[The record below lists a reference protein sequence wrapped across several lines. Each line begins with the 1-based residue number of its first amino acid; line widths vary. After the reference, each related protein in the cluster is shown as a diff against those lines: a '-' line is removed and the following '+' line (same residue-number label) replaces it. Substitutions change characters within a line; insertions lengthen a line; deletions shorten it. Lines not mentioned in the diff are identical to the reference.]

1 MIKKIIS
8 EIWEKIKKY
17 RAAVI
22 MYLVMFAVSIVSDI
36 FFGGFNILKY
46 ISYAVLL
53 TIFIIIMIIYH
64 ACVPAGKDKIKETI
78 ATGGTQG
85 GQMLQSSDNLED
97 KIDSCINKQYLL
109 DKGNN
114 REELI
119 YNLSNLQEEIKKDIV
134 NNLDNINNPKIEVKI
149 TDEKN

>member
-22 MYLVMFAVSIVSDI
+22 MYLVMLAVSIVSDI

-53 TIFIIIMIIYH
+53 TIFIIIMIVYH

-78 ATGGTQG
+78 
-85 GQMLQSSDNLED
+85 DNLED

>member
-8 EIWEKIKKY
+8 EILEKIKKY

-22 MYLVMFAVSIVSDI
+22 MYLVMLAVSIVSDI

-85 GQMLQSSDNLED
+85 GQMPQSSDHLED
-97 KIDSCINKQYLL
+97 KIDSSINKQYLL

>member
-8 EIWEKIKKY
+8 EILEKIKKY

-22 MYLVMFAVSIVSDI
+22 MYLVMLAVSIVSDI

-78 ATGGTQG
+78 
-85 GQMLQSSDNLED
+85 DNLED
-97 KIDSCINKQYLL
+97 KIDSSINKQYLL

>member
-8 EIWEKIKKY
+8 EILEKIKKY

-22 MYLVMFAVSIVSDI
+22 MYLVMLAVSIVSDI

-53 TIFIIIMIIYH
+53 TIFIIIMIIY
-64 ACVPAGKDKIKETI
+64 KDKIKETI
-78 ATGGTQG
+78 
-85 GQMLQSSDNLED
+85 DHLED
-97 KIDSCINKQYLL
+97 KIDSSINKQYLL

>member
-17 RAAVI
+17 RV
-22 MYLVMFAVSIVSDI
+22 
-36 FFGGFNILKY
+36 GGFNILKY

-53 TIFIIIMIIYH
+53 AIFIIIMIIYH

-78 ATGGTQG
+78 
-85 GQMLQSSDNLED
+85 DNLED
-97 KIDSCINKQYLL
+97 KIDSSINKQYLL

>member
-22 MYLVMFAVSIVSDI
+22 MYLVMLAVSIVSDI

-85 GQMLQSSDNLED
+85 GQTPQSSDNLED

>member
-22 MYLVMFAVSIVSDI
+22 MYLVMLAVSIVSDI

-53 TIFIIIMIIYH
+53 AIFIIIMIIYH

-78 ATGGTQG
+78 ATGG
-85 GQMLQSSDNLED
+85 QSSDNLED
-97 KIDSCINKQYLL
+97 KIDSSINKQYLL

>member
-8 EIWEKIKKY
+8 EILEKIKKY

-22 MYLVMFAVSIVSDI
+22 MYLVMLAVSIVSDI

-78 ATGGTQG
+78 
-85 GQMLQSSDNLED
+85 DHLED
-97 KIDSCINKQYLL
+97 KIDSSINKQYLL

>member
-8 EIWEKIKKY
+8 EILEKIKKY

-22 MYLVMFAVSIVSDI
+22 MYLVMLAVSIVSDI

-53 TIFIIIMIIYH
+53 TIFIIIMIIY
-64 ACVPAGKDKIKETI
+64 KDKIKETI
-78 ATGGTQG
+78 
-85 GQMLQSSDNLED
+85 DNLED
-97 KIDSCINKQYLL
+97 KIDSSINKQYLL

>member
-8 EIWEKIKKY
+8 EILEKIKKY
-17 RAAVI
+17 RTAVI
-22 MYLVMFAVSIVSDI
+22 MYLVMLAVSIVSDI
-36 FFGGFNILKY
+36 FFGDFNILKY

-53 TIFIIIMIIYH
+53 TIFIIIMIIY
-64 ACVPAGKDKIKETI
+64 KDKIKETI
-78 ATGGTQG
+78 
-85 GQMLQSSDNLED
+85 DHLED
-97 KIDSCINKQYLL
+97 KIDSSINKQYLL

>member
-17 RAAVI
+17 RAAII
-22 MYLVMFAVSIVSDI
+22 MYLVMLAVSIVSDI

-78 ATGGTQG
+78 ATGG
-85 GQMLQSSDNLED
+85 QSSDHLED
-97 KIDSCINKQYLL
+97 KIDSSINKQYLL

>member
-1 MIKKIIS
+1 MS
-8 EIWEKIKKY
+8 LREKIRLKK
-17 RAAVI
+17 
-22 MYLVMFAVSIVSDI
+22 LS
-36 FFGGFNILKY
+36 
-46 ISYAVLL
+46 
-53 TIFIIIMIIYH
+53 
-64 ACVPAGKDKIKETI
+64 P
-78 ATGGTQG
+78 
-85 GQMLQSSDNLED
+85 QSSDNLED
-97 KIDSCINKQYLL
+97 KIDSSINKQYLL

>member
-8 EIWEKIKKY
+8 EILEKIKKY
-17 RAAVI
+17 RAAII
-22 MYLVMFAVSIVSDI
+22 MYLVMLAVSIVSDI

-85 GQMLQSSDNLED
+85 GQMPQSSDNLED
-97 KIDSCINKQYLL
+97 KIDSSINKQYLL

>member
-22 MYLVMFAVSIVSDI
+22 MYLVMLAVSIVSDI

-78 ATGGTQG
+78 
-85 GQMLQSSDNLED
+85 DNLED
-97 KIDSCINKQYLL
+97 KIDSSINKQYLL

>member
-22 MYLVMFAVSIVSDI
+22 IYLVMLAVSIVSDI

-53 TIFIIIMIIYH
+53 TIFIIIMIVYH
-64 ACVPAGKDKIKETI
+64 ACFPAGKDKIKQAIDDIE
-78 ATGGTQG
+78 
-85 GQMLQSSDNLED
+85 N
-97 KIDSCINKQYLL
+97 KIDSSINKQYLL

-134 NNLDNINNPKIEVKI
+134 NNLDNINIPKIEVKI

>member
-17 RAAVI
+17 RAAII
-22 MYLVMFAVSIVSDI
+22 MYLVMLAVSIVSDI

-53 TIFIIIMIIYH
+53 TIFIIIMIIY
-64 ACVPAGKDKIKETI
+64 KDKIKETI
-78 ATGGTQG
+78 
-85 GQMLQSSDNLED
+85 DNLED